1 MKKLPILFL
10 LLISNTLYSQNLTQY
25 ERGNGNQSTTFEEMR
40 EFYRGLSRQFPAIS
54 YETRG
59 EDDNKAPIDVVIFNP
74 SEQTLE
80 GPRKD
85 KSVLFINNGI
95 HPGEPDGIDATMM
108 LMRDLATGRIKAPKN
123 VIIAAIASYNVSGML
138 NRNGFSRANQNG
150 PEEYGF
156 RGNARNYDLNRDFIK
171 TDTRNS
177 RSFQQIFQ
185 WIKPDVF
192 IDNHVSNG
200 ADYQYTFTYIS
211 TNKER
216 LGKELGDYFN
226 GHMQRKLLMDLEND
240 GFISVPYVNIHND
253 VPDGGF
259 PVFMDSPRYATGYTS
274 LFNVIGT
281 VVETHMLKP
290 YKERVKATYDYMLY
304 NLKFIDENHKAIQQ
318 KRIENLKQYRIG
330 NRYPIMWK
338 LDSTKYENID
348 FKGFEAKYKP
358 SEVSLESRLWYDR
371 NAKFSKQVKL
381 YNTYIPT
388 KEITIPMYYVIPQ
401 SEWKIID
408 LLKLNQIKLN
418 PIQKDSI
425 ITVEQYKIK
434 DFKTTSSPYEGHY
447 LHYDTHVFKEL
458 KKIKFRAGDFLV
470 PLNQEGVKFLLE
482 TLEPEAIDSYFNW
495 NFFDAILGQ
504 KEYYSAYVF
513 EDTAAK
519 LLKEDKDLKSAFD
532 KEKASNS
539 KFAADGKAQIDW
551 VYRHSNY
558 YEKSHLLYPI
568 FRIMP

>member
-1 MKKLPILFL
+1 MKQLPMLFFL
-10 LLISNTLYSQNLTQY
+10 LAFSIGYAQQLTPY
-25 ERGNGNQSTTFEEMR
+25 ERGNGNQTTTFDQMR
-40 EFYRGLSRQFPAIS
+40 AFYNGLSQQYPSIS
-54 YETRG
+54 YETKG
-59 EDDNKAPIDVVIFNP
+59 TDDNNAPIDVVIFNP
-74 SEQTLE
+74 SEQPLE
-80 GPRKD
+80 KSRKD

-108 LMRDLATGRIKAPKN
+108 LMRDLAIGKIKSPKN
-123 VIIAAIASYNVSGML
+123 VIVAAIASYNISGML
-138 NRNGFSRANQNG
+138 NRASFSRANQNG

-171 TDTRNS
+171 TDSKNS

-216 LGKELGDYFN
+216 LGKVLGNYFN
-226 GHMQRKLLMDLEND
+226 SEMQKVLLKELKES

-253 VPDGGF
+253 VPDIGF
-259 PVFMDSPRYATGYTS
+259 PVFMDSPRYATGYAS

-281 VVETHMLKP
+281 VVETHMLKSYP
-290 YKERVKATYDYMLY
+290 DRVRATYHYMLN
-304 NLKFIDENHKAIQQ
+304 NLHYIDQNYQVIQQ
-318 KRIENLKQYRIG
+318 KRAENMAQYKVGNTYSIG
-330 NRYPIMWK
+330 WE
-338 LDSTKYENID
+338 LDSSKYEKLD
-348 FKGFEAKYKP
+348 FKGFEAKYKA
-358 SEVSLESRLWYDR
+358 SDVSSKDRLWYDR

-381 YNTYIPT
+381 YDTYAPT
-388 KEITIPMYYVIPQ
+388 KKITIPTYYVVPQ
-401 SEWKIID
+401 SEWKVID
-408 LLKLNQIKLN
+408 LLQINQIEMIPLK
-418 PIQKDSI
+418 QDSLI
-425 ITVEQYKIK
+425 AVEQYRIK
-434 DFKTTSSPYEGHY
+434 DFKTVTRPYEGHY
-447 LHYDTHVFKEL
+447 LHYDTEVFRETKYVQ
-458 KKIKFRAGDFLV
+458 FRAGDFLV
-470 PLNQEGVKFLLE
+470 PLDQAGVKFLLE

-519 LLKEDKDLKSAFD
+519 LLKDNKALKAAFD
-532 KEKASNS
+532 KEKANNPA
-539 KFAADGKAQIDW
+539 FADDGRAQLDW
-551 VYRHSNY
+551 VYKHSDY

-568 FRIMP
+568 FRVN

>member
-1 MKKLPILFL
+1 
-10 LLISNTLYSQNLTQY
+10 LLISNTLYSQNLTPY
-25 ERGNGNQSTTFEEMR
+25 EKGNGNQSTTYEEMR
-40 EFYRGLSRQFPAIS
+40 EFYRGLSRQFPTIS

-80 GPRKD
+80 GSRKD

-108 LMRDLATGRIKAPKN
+108 LMRDLATGKIIAPKN

-358 SEVSLESRLWYDR
+358 SEVSSENRLWYDR

-388 KEITIPMYYVIPQ
+388 KEITIPKYYVIPQ

-425 ITVEQYKIK
+425 ITVEQYKIN

-447 LHYDTHVFKEL
+447 LHYDTRVLKEL

-519 LLKEDKDLKSAFD
+519 HLKEDKDLKPAFD
-532 KEKASNS
+532 KEKASNP
-539 KFAADGKAQIDW
+539 KFAADGKAQLDW

>member
-1 MKKLPILFL
+1 MK
-10 LLISNTLYSQNLTQY
+10 Q
-25 ERGNGNQSTTFEEMR
+25 
-40 EFYRGLSRQFPAIS
+40 
-54 YETRG
+54 G

-80 GPRKD
+80 GSRKD

-108 LMRDLATGRIKAPKN
+108 LMRDLATGKIIAPKN
-123 VIIAAIASYNVSGML
+123 VIIAAIASYNISGML

-304 NLKFIDENHKAIQQ
+304 NLKFIDENHKAIRQ

-330 NRYPIMWK
+330 IDIPLCGNSILQNMKTSILKVLR
-338 LDSTKYENID
+338 LNI
-348 FKGFEAKYKP
+348 
-358 SEVSLESRLWYDR
+358 SRV
-371 NAKFSKQVKL
+371 KF
-381 YNTYIPT
+381 
-388 KEITIPMYYVIPQ
+388 PQ
-401 SEWKIID
+401 KVDYGMTEMPNFQN
-408 LLKLNQIKLN
+408 KLNC
-418 PIQKDSI
+418 
-425 ITVEQYKIK
+425 IT
-434 DFKTTSSPYEGHY
+434 
-447 LHYDTHVFKEL
+447 
-458 KKIKFRAGDFLV
+458 
-470 PLNQEGVKFLLE
+470 
-482 TLEPEAIDSYFNW
+482 AISRP
-495 NFFDAILGQ
+495 
-504 KEYYSAYVF
+504 K
-513 EDTAAK
+513 
-519 LLKEDKDLKSAFD
+519 
-532 KEKASNS
+532 
-539 KFAADGKAQIDW
+539 
-551 VYRHSNY
+551 R
-558 YEKSHLLYPI
+558 LLYQS
-568 FRIMP
+568 IM

>member
-10 LLISNTLYSQNLTQY
+10 LLIFNTLYSQNLTPY
-25 ERGNGNQSTTFEEMR
+25 EKGNGNQSTTFEDMR
-40 EFYRGLSRQFPAIS
+40 EFYRGLSRQFPTIS

-80 GPRKD
+80 GSRKD

-108 LMRDLATGRIKAPKN
+108 LMRDLATGRIKTPKN

-304 NLKFIDENHKAIQQ
+304 NLKFIDENHKAIRQ
-318 KRIENLKQYRIG
+318 KRIENLTQYRIG
-330 NRYPIMWK
+330 KRYPIMWK

-358 SEVSLESRLWYDR
+358 SEVSSESRLWYDR

-388 KEITIPMYYVIPQ
+388 KEITIPKYYVIPQ

-434 DFKTTSSPYEGHY
+434 DFKTTSGPYEGHY

-458 KKIKFRAGDFLV
+458 KKIKFIAGDFLV
-470 PLNQEGVKFLLE
+470 PLNQDGVKFLLE

-519 LLKEDKDLKSAFD
+519 LLKEDKDLKFAFD
-532 KEKASNS
+532 KERASNP
-539 KFAADGKAQIDW
+539 KFAADAKAQLDW
-551 VYRHSNY
+551 IYRHSNY

>member
-1 MKKLPILFL
+1 
-10 LLISNTLYSQNLTQY
+10 
-25 ERGNGNQSTTFEEMR
+25 MR
-40 EFYRGLSRQFPAIS
+40 EFYRGLSRQFPTIS

-80 GPRKD
+80 GSRKD

-108 LMRDLATGRIKAPKN
+108 LMRDLATGRIKTPKN

-304 NLKFIDENHKAIQQ
+304 NLKFIDENHKAIRQ
-318 KRIENLKQYRIG
+318 KRIENLTQYRIG
-330 NRYPIMWK
+330 KRYPIMWK

-358 SEVSLESRLWYDR
+358 SEVSSESRLWYDR

-388 KEITIPMYYVIPQ
+388 KEITIPKYYVIPQ

-434 DFKTTSSPYEGHY
+434 DFKTTSGPYEGHY

-470 PLNQEGVKFLLE
+470 PLNQDGVKFLLE

-519 LLKEDKDLKSAFD
+519 LLKEDKDLKFAFD
-532 KEKASNS
+532 KERASNP
-539 KFAADGKAQIDW
+539 KLAADGKAQLDW
-551 VYRHSNY
+551 IYRHSNY

>member
-10 LLISNTLYSQNLTQY
+10 LLISNTLYSQNLTPY
-25 ERGNGNQSTTFEEMR
+25 EKGNGNQSTTFEEMR
-40 EFYRGLSRQFPAIS
+40 EFYRGLSRQFPTIS

-80 GPRKD
+80 GSRKD

-200 ADYQYTFTYIS
+200 ADYQYAFTYIS

-226 GHMQRKLLMDLEND
+226 GHMQRKLLMDLENG

-358 SEVSLESRLWYDR
+358 SEVSSESRLWYDR
-371 NAKFSKQVKL
+371 DAKFSKQVKL

-388 KEITIPMYYVIPQ
+388 KEITIPKYYVIPQ

-447 LHYDTHVFKEL
+447 LHYDTRVLKEL

-470 PLNQEGVKFLLE
+470 SLNQEGVKFLLE

-532 KEKASNS
+532 KEKASNP
-539 KFAADGKAQIDW
+539 KFAVDGKAQLDW
-551 VYRHSNY
+551 VYKHSNY

>member
-1 MKKLPILFL
+1 MLFGR
-10 LLISNTLYSQNLTQY
+10 SYAQMPTPF

-40 EFYRGLSRQFPAIS
+40 AYYQELAEKYTTIH

-59 EDDNKAPIDVVIFNP
+59 EDDNNKPIDVVVFNP
-74 SEQTLE
+74 FGKTLE
-80 GPRKD
+80 VARKG
-85 KSVLFINNGI
+85 KCILLVNNGI

-108 LMRDLATGRIKAPKN
+108 LMRDLATGKVKAPQN
-123 VIIAAIASYNVSGML
+123 VIVVALASYNVSGML
-138 NRNGFSRANQNG
+138 NRGSFSRANQNG

-156 RGNARNYDLNRDFIK
+156 RGNARHYDLNRDFIK
-171 TDTRNS
+171 TDTKNS
-177 RSFQQIFQ
+177 RSFQQIFH
-185 WIKPDVF
+185 WVKPDVF

-216 LGKELGDYFN
+216 LGNLLGNYFN
-226 GHMQRKLLMDLEND
+226 NNMQKTLLKDLQEK
-240 GFISVPYVNIHND
+240 GFMSVPYVNIHND

-259 PVFMDSPRYATGYTS
+259 PTFMDSPRYATGYTS

-290 YKERVKATYDYMLY
+290 YQERVKATYDYMRC
-304 NLKFIDENHKAIQQ
+304 NLDFMEQHYKEIKQ
-318 KRIENLKQYRIG
+318 KRTENLTQYQIG
-330 NRYPIMWK
+330 DKYAIAWK
-338 LDSTKYENID
+338 LDSSKYEPLD

-358 SEVSLESRLWYDR
+358 SDVSSKDRLWYDR

-381 YNTYIPT
+381 YNTYVPT
-388 KEITIPMYYVIPQ
+388 KEVTIPSYYVIPQ
-401 SEWKIID
+401 SEWEIVN
-408 LLKLNQIKLN
+408 LLTLNQIKMIPLKQDMV
-418 PIQKDSI
+418 IA
-425 ITVEQYKIK
+425 VEQYRIK

-447 LHYDTHVFKEL
+447 LHFDTSLLRESNKVNL
-458 KKIKFRAGDFLV
+458 RAGDYLV
-470 PLNQEGVKFLLE
+470 PLNQDGVKFLLE

-519 LLKEDKDLKSAFD
+519 LLKENKDLRAAFEREKMNNPKLAASSSA
-532 KEKASNS
+532 
-539 KFAADGKAQIDW
+539 QLDW
-551 VYRHSNY
+551 IYKHSPY
-558 YEKSHLLYPI
+558 YEESHLLYPI
-568 FRIMP
+568 YRIN